1 MAVALLWCQ
10 GQAPVSIMN
19 FQNFLLTRQRDIF
32 VHYRNNC
39 FLKLP
44 RIQINFF
51 NNNDGSCSDGI
62 WHVLPWRKPHRTANT
77 SFMGHSAS
85 PVLAAGVCASLKVF
99 SAS

>member
-62 WHVLPWRKPHRTANT
+62 WHVLPWLSLIVLQTQ
-77 SFMGHSAS
+77 AS
-85 PVLAAGVCASLKVF
+85 WGTVF
-99 SAS
+99 LQS